1 MVQVQCHVCAAK
13 AYQTLSW
20 RVRAARTLT
29 RMTAWS
35 YASAAS
41 PSSSNS
47 PRYISFPLALICASH
62 RPVRLLTLTP
72 LNLRAQTDILHF
84 NFKHTG

>member
-1 MVQVQCHVCAAK
+1 
-13 AYQTLSW
+13 
-20 RVRAARTLT
+20 
-29 RMTAWS
+29 
-35 YASAAS
+35 
-41 PSSSNS
+41 
-47 PRYISFPLALICASH
+47 LALICASH